1 MANFNDLFA
10 QFLKSRIFQGAR
22 GEEEVLE
29 VSPEQEFLLQ
39 RRKFLRQY
47 PTHLSRRKFSSLQGK
62 MVVCRKEFA
71 TFYKQVG
78 RLLDSFLIVGVVS
91 VTHLCL
97 FRTAARVTRVVG
109 ITTEETRVS
118 FALISTTTR
127 YGCQQV

>member
-1 MANFNDLFA
+1 MADFNDFFA

-29 VSPEQEFLLQ
+29 VPPEQEFLLQ
-39 RRKFLRQY
+39 RRKLLQQHL
-47 PTHLSRRKFSSLQGK
+47 THLSRRKFSSLQGK

-78 RLLDSFLIVGVVS
+78 RLFVSFLIVGVVS

>member
-1 MANFNDLFA
+1 M
-10 QFLKSRIFQGAR
+10 
-22 GEEEVLE
+22 
-29 VSPEQEFLLQ
+29 SPEQEFLLQ
-39 RRKFLRQY
+39 RRELLRQN
-47 PTHLSRRKFSSLQGK
+47 PTHMSRRKFSSLQGK

-78 RLLDSFLIVGVVS
+78 RLLVSFLMVGVVS

-127 YGCQQV
+127 YGCQQVGPHLGRELQPCEESCGREGRRAHGQQ

>member
-39 RRKFLRQY
+39 RRKLLQQH

-78 RLLDSFLIVGVVS
+78 RLLVSFLIVGVVS
-91 VTHLCL
+91 VTHLCF
-97 FRTAARVTRVVG
+97 FRTVARVTRVVG

>member
-39 RRKFLRQY
+39 RRKFLRQH

-78 RLLDSFLIVGVVS
+78 RLLVSFLIVGVVS
-91 VTHLCL
+91 VTHLCF
-97 FRTAARVTRVVG
+97 FRTVARVTRVVG